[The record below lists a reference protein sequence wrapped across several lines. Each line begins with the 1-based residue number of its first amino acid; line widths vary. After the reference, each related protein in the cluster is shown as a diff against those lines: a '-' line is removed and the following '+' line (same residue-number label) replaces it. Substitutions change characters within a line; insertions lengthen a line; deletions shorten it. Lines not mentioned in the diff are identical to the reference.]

1 MYHAFFGLQRAPF
14 KITPDPDF
22 FFEGGSRGAVLGA
35 LLYAVAQGEGIIKV
49 TGEVGSGKTML
60 CRVLQQRL
68 GTSVDMI
75 YLANPNVAPDEIL
88 HAIALEMQLKLPR
101 DATRVEAIHALQKTL
116 VARHAKGRQVVL
128 FVEESQGMPIG
139 TLEEIRLLSNLE
151 TEQHKLLQIIL
162 FGQPELDENL
172 QKPDIRQLRERI
184 TNSFDLAPFDREDIA
199 EYLRFRLRAAGYRG
213 PDLFPPAAVDLIA
226 QASKGLTRR
235 INIIADKAL
244 LAAYT
249 DNTHTVST
257 KHIRTAIADSE
268 FSRAAVRGKIR
279 RESTKL
285 ATQLGVIAVG
295 GGLAAWLLYDHFA
308 GRPVVPVPAAQQQ
321 SAPATPQPP
330 PTAAAPAAPTPTN
343 VAAAVT
349 TPDAPP
355 ALRLT
360 EDIQSRPATIAST
373 PSRPVT
379 RPVAPPAAAA
389 QPAPAPAAQAPAAVV
404 AKAAPPTPAPVAK
417 VARVEPPAPVP
428 VRTSPQ
434 ARPTAAPPP
443 VDAPEPPP
451 EIDPEAAALLERR
464 VRAMGP
470 WLAAQPAVGYTI
482 QMVGA
487 ADAWYLKHYLKSLP
501 KSVDSESLLVYRK
514 LADARPSLTVI
525 RGYYAT
531 PAEAAD
537 AIGALPPELQRFQ
550 PYLRSLR
557 AVRAEFEAV
566 NRAGAGLATAQTN
579 AQGSAADR

>member
-1 MYHAFFGLQRAPF
+1 VYHAFFGLQRAPF

-162 FGQPELDENL
+162 FGQPELDQNL

-184 TNSFDLAPFDREDIA
+184 TNSFDLAPFDREEIA

-213 PDLFPPAAVDLIA
+213 PDLFPPAAVELIA

-249 DNTHTVST
+249 ENTHTVT
-257 KHIRTAIADSE
+257 PKHIRTAIADSE
-268 FSRAAVRGKIR
+268 FSRAAVRGKMR

-285 ATQLGVIAVG
+285 ATQLGIIAVG

-308 GRPVVPVPAAQQQ
+308 GRPDTPVAATRPHATPATTQPAPAA
-321 SAPATPQPP
+321 AAPP
-330 PTAAAPAAPTPTN
+330 PTAVATPITGPDAAPTLRLSEDIDARP
-343 VAAAVT
+343 VSAAA
-349 TPDAPP
+349 APS
-355 ALRLT
+355 
-360 EDIQSRPATIAST
+360 Q
-373 PSRPVT
+373 PVT
-379 RPVAPPAAAA
+379 RPPAPQTTTPSPAAVAA
-389 QPAPAPAAQAPAAVV
+389 TRAATVAAKAAPPAPAPATPV
-404 AKAAPPTPAPVAK
+404 ARAEPPLPAPV
-417 VARVEPPAPVP
+417 
-428 VRTSPQ
+428 RTPPQ
-434 ARPTAAPPP
+434 ARPVAAPPSVGAADP
-443 VDAPEPPP
+443 SADP
-451 EIDPEAAALLERR
+451 DPEADALLERR
-464 VRAMGP
+464 ARAMGP
-470 WLAAQPAVGYTI
+470 WLAAQPAVGYTV

-487 ADAWYLKHYLKSLP
+487 ADAWYLKHYLKSIP

-531 PAEAAD
+531 PAEAAE
-537 AIGALPPELQRFQ
+537 AIEALPPELQRFQ